1 MERRLLLV
9 FALTFLVIV
18 LFQPILKK
26 YLPQAQ
32 APAPAPQPHE
42 QSQAIQQAAVAIA
55 QAEAA
60 HVVVPALNPG
70 ATKQAAS
77 ESETVVENDLYRI
90 TFTNRGAQVKSW
102 ILKKFT
108 DDQDRPLEL
117 VNSLAAEKYGYPLSL
132 WTYDETQR
140 GKLNSVLYLASGS
153 GAVTAPATIN
163 FEYADGDVAVRKSF
177 AFDHTYLVHVETSVM
192 SRGSQVTAYPA

>member
-26 YLPQAQ
+26 YLPQAPTPTPQTQEKPQTQ
-32 APAPAPQPHE
+32 AM
-42 QSQAIQQAAVAIA
+42 QQAAVAVA

-60 HVVVPALNPG
+60 RPTGLPLNPP
-70 ATKQAAS
+70 ATKQAAV
-77 ESETVVENDLYRI
+77 ESETIVENDFYRI

-102 ILKKFT
+102 VLKKFT

-117 VNSLAAEKYGYPLSL
+117 VNSLAAEKYGYPL
-132 WTYDETQR
+132 
-140 GKLNSVLYLASGS
+140 
-153 GAVTAPATIN
+153 
-163 FEYADGDVAVRKSF
+163 
-177 AFDHTYLVHVETSVM
+177 
-192 SRGSQVTAYPA
+192 

>member
-26 YLPQAQ
+26 YLPQAT
-32 APAPAPQPHE
+32 APAPQT
-42 QSQAIQQAAVAIA
+42 QGQAHTVPQAAAINQTPAAQAAVP
-55 QAEAA
+55 
-60 HVVVPALNPG
+60 VLNAG

-102 ILKKFT
+102 ILKKY
-108 DDQDRPLEL
+108 DDDKGQPLDL
-117 VNSLAAEKYGYPLSL
+117 VNNLAAEKFCFPLSL

-140 GKLNSVLYLASGS
+140 SKLNSALYIRSSDRGMTVGNI
-153 GAVTAPATIN
+153 GAVRVN
-163 FEYADGDVAVRKSF
+163 
-177 AFDHTYLVHVETSVM
+177 
-192 SRGSQVTAYPA
+192 

>member
-26 YLPQAQ
+26 YLPQS
-32 APAPAPQPHE
+32 PAPAQQP
-42 QSQAIQQAAVAIA
+42 QSQAQMPQTAAVNQAQAAPPAIP
-55 QAEAA
+55 
-60 HVVVPALNPG
+60 VLNPG
-70 ATKQAAS
+70 ATKQAAA
-77 ESETVVENDLYRI
+77 ESETVIENDLYRI

-108 DDQDRPLEL
+108 DDKEQPLEL
-117 VNSLAAEKYGYPLSL
+117 VNNLAAEKYGYPLSL

-140 GKLNSVLYLASGS
+140 GKLNSALYLASSS
-153 GAVTAPATIN
+153 GAVSAPASIT
-163 FEYADGDVAVRKSF
+163 FEYADGDVAVPKGFSF
-177 AFDHTYLVHVETSVM
+177 DTPY
-192 SRGSQVTAYPA
+192 